1 MEIKYLKKMLKT
13 PVIDDEENEGISE
26 VKINEIEQAIG
37 KKFPTAFREFL
48 YLGGNDANM
57 IADMNNG
64 CFIGE
69 RNWWKEM
76 QQNCTKEI
84 KEEGVEAEKDFW
96 AFAELDGGEQFH
108 FIYFDD
114 GEDPPVYY
122 YCSYHDNEDF
132 TEEYAGI
139 IKMNEKFSDYVNE
152 AINDKK
158 KSGY

>member
-13 PVIDDEENEGISE
+13 PVIDDEENEGVSE
-26 VKINEIEQAIG
+26 VKIKEIEQAIG
-37 KKFPTAFREFL
+37 KKFPSVFREFL

-64 CFIGE
+64 CFIGD

-76 QQNCTKEI
+76 QQDCATEM
-84 KEEGVEAEKDFW
+84 EQEGVKPEKDFW

-108 FIYFDD
+108 FFYFGDE
-114 GEDPPVYY
+114 EDPKVYH
-122 YCSYHDNEDF
+122 YCSYLDDDNGN
-132 TEEYAGI
+132 EYAGI
-139 IKMNEKFSDYVNE
+139 RDTGKKFSEYIDKAIE
-152 AINDKK
+152 ARE